1 MEIPILWSLQKAY
14 MPLVV
19 THGKVE
25 ALCFLIDTGATHNVL
40 FSHVYEGL
48 KEELGDEFTEV
59 FKKTIEEK
67 QHIMGIEGSRTETP
81 IVEATFNIEGID
93 YTSTFCI
100 FDDSNTNA
108 MEQVQ
113 EETGIQIHG
122 ILGIQ
127 FLIENK
133 WVLDFK
139 NFKIRTEETDKTT

>member
-1 MEIPILWSLQKAY
+1 MEISILWSLQKAY

-19 THGKVE
+19 TYGKVE

-48 KEELGDEFTEV
+48 KKELGDEFTEV

-67 QHIMGIEGSRTETP
+67 QHIMGIEGSRTETH

-100 FDDSNTNA
+100 LDTPDSIKIVA
-108 MEQVQ
+108 
-113 EETGIQIHG
+113 EETNGIQIHG
-122 ILGIQ
+122 VLGIQ

-139 NFKIRTEETDKTT
+139 NFKIRTKETDKIM

>member
-67 QHIMGIEGSRTETP
+67 QHSVSKALIILLLFVYLTTLTRMQWNKYKKKQEYKFTEYL
-81 IVEATFNIEGID
+81 EYN
-93 YTSTFCI
+93 S
-100 FDDSNTNA
+100 
-108 MEQVQ
+108 
-113 EETGIQIHG
+113 
-122 ILGIQ
+122 
-127 FLIENK
+127 
-133 WVLDFK
+133 
-139 NFKIRTEETDKTT
+139 

>member
-1 MEIPILWSLQKAY
+1 MEISILWSLQKAY

-19 THGKVE
+19 TYGKVE

-48 KEELGDEFTEV
+48 KKELGDEFTEV

-93 YTSTFCI
+93 YTSTFVYLTTLTRMQW
-100 FDDSNTNA
+100 NKYKKK
-108 MEQVQ
+108 Q
-113 EETGIQIHG
+113 EYK
-122 ILGIQ
+122 
-127 FLIENK
+127 F
-133 WVLDFK
+133 
-139 NFKIRTEETDKTT
+139 TEYLEYNS